1 MSEQRFIIEM
11 GMGNDLH
18 GMDYQKA
25 AARAIEDAIR
35 HSTIPMFLNTT
46 LRHQDMRVVVTVG
59 VQEPEQVDPEALT
72 EGLPRGQANVRVVPG
87 GQNVTDPVS
96 GETLVIA
103 TAAVE
108 AFFPSQTKQWSLT
121 GTDVGSVN

>member
-1 MSEQRFIIEM
+1 MTDQRVIIEM

-35 HSTIPMFLNTT
+35 HSTLPIFQSIGLPHEEMK
-46 LRHQDMRVVVTVG
+46 VTVTIG
-59 VQEPEQVDPEALT
+59 VQAPEKIDCAALIQN
-72 EGLPRGQANVRVVPG
+72 LPRGKASVKAVKG
-87 GQNVTDPVS
+87 GLNIPNPET
-96 GETLVIA
+96 GETAVVA

-108 AFFPSQTKQWSLT
+108 AFLPSQAGKWRA
-121 GTDVGSVN
+121 G

>member
-1 MSEQRFIIEM
+1 MTDQRVIIEM

-35 HSTIPMFLNTT
+35 HSTLPIFESIDLPHT
-46 LRHQDMRVVVTVG
+46 DMRVEVTVA
-59 VQEPEQVDPEALT
+59 VQDPGKIDTAALKS
-72 EGLPRGQANVRVVPG
+72 GLPRGRAQVKAVKGGLNIPNSETGDTAVV
-87 GQNVTDPVS
+87 
-96 GETLVIA
+96 A

-108 AFFPSQTKQWSLT
+108 AFLPSQKGKWKAA
-121 GTDVGSVN
+121 

>member
-1 MSEQRFIIEM
+1 MDDQRFIIEM

-25 AARAIEDAIR
+25 ATRAIEDAIR
-35 HSTIPMFLNTT
+35 HSTLPIFLNTEIAHT
-46 LRHQDMRVVVTVG
+46 EMRVAVTVG
-59 VQEPEQVDPEALT
+59 VQEPDKLDTDALT
-72 EGLPRGQANVRVVPG
+72 KGLPRGRAQVRAVRG
-87 GQNVTDPVS
+87 GQNVTDPGS

-108 AFFPSQTKQWSLT
+108 AFLPGQAGKWQMSEPQ
-121 GTDVGSVN
+121 D

>member
-1 MSEQRFIIEM
+1 MTEQRIIIEM

-35 HSTIPMFLNTT
+35 HSTLPIFQSIDLPHTE
-46 LRHQDMRVVVTVG
+46 MRVQVTVG
-59 VQEPEQVDPEALT
+59 VQEPDKIDTGALT
-72 EGLPRGQANVRVVPG
+72 AGLPRGQATVQAVKGGLNIPNPETQDTAVV
-87 GQNVTDPVS
+87 
-96 GETLVIA
+96 A

-108 AFFPSQTKQWSLT
+108 AFLPAQKGKWKTT
-121 GTDVGSVN
+121 

>member
-1 MSEQRFIIEM
+1 MSDPRFIIEM

-35 HSTIPMFLNTT
+35 HSTIPMFLNTS
-46 LRHQDMRVVVTVG
+46 LDHRDMTVRVTVG
-59 VQEPEQVDPEALT
+59 VQDPGGVDTDALAQ
-72 EGLPRGQANVRVVPG
+72 GLPRGRAEVRVVHG
-87 GQNVTDPVS
+87 GQNVTDPGS

-108 AFFPSQTKQWSLT
+108 AFFPAQSGRWRLCDR
-121 GTDVGSVN
+121 G

>member
-1 MSEQRFIIEM
+1 MSAQRFIIEM

-25 AARAIEDAIR
+25 AVRAIEDAIR
-35 HSTIPMFLNTT
+35 HSTIPMFLNTP
-46 LRHQDMRVVVTVG
+46 LDHQDMAVKVTVG
-59 VQEPEQVDPEALT
+59 VQAPERVDPEALKAC
-72 EGLPRGQANVRVVPG
+72 LPRGRATVQVVFG
-87 GQNVTDPVS
+87 GQNVTDPGS

-108 AFFPSQTKQWSLT
+108 AFFPSQAGKWRLDA
-121 GTDVGSVN
+121 G